1 MRYHLEENKFRAS
14 AAKGERAATVAR
26 DEKSGYNRFLLLVA
40 GLGGL
45 LYGVDVGIIAGA
57 LPYLEATSRLNA
69 GQLSIVVAAVLLG
82 SVISTLFAGALA
94 DWMGRKPLM
103 LLSGVLFVCS
113 IPIIALSHGYESL
126 VLGRLLQG
134 ISAGLIGVV
143 VPLYLAECL
152 AATNRGKGTGIFQ
165 WLLTLGIVTAAV
177 VGMFFSFRVEEVARL
192 GDPARLFAF
201 KDTAWRSIFWVSLP
215 PGILFAIGSLMV
227 SESPRWLFRRG
238 KRDAAYAALLRSR
251 TNQQADVELAEME
264 QTAAAEKAKTSTGAK
279 VVGVKI
285 KESLLRRKYVIPFV
299 LACVILACN
308 QATGVNSII
317 GYNTNILL
325 QSGLTD
331 LQAHWGYVIF
341 TIVNFLMTIGGV
353 LLVDRKGRKFLL
365 SVGSAGIIVSL
376 ICTGMLFRRTERLR
390 VDSREAVQSMVDAGQ
405 KITLLYDAK
414 AAAALLAAEGDAGKA
429 IGSRPTSLVVI
440 YSYGDFRAA
449 TKVARSDD
457 KSAKP
462 IEITRESCVPA
473 NKVVAFFSNPFS
485 NLDASRQAPLRID
498 NAPITPVA
506 TTHNGWLVAI
516 SLFVFMAFFAIGP
529 GVCVWLALS
538 ELMPTRIRSNG
549 MSIALLI
556 NQAVST
562 TIAAMFLPTV
572 GKHGYAAMFFGFAA
586 CTVIYFITAAV
597 FLPETKGKTLEEIE
611 AHFEGAA
618 GKSALAKT

>member
-1 MRYHLEENKFRAS
+1 MSNEQ
-14 AAKGERAATVAR
+14 AA
-26 DEKSGYNRFLLLVA
+26 YNRFLLLVA

-57 LPYLEATSRLNA
+57 LPYLEATSGLNA

-82 SVISTLFAGALA
+82 SVISTLFAGVLA
-94 DWMGRKPLM
+94 DCIGRKPLM
-103 LLSGVLFVCS
+103 VLSGLLFVCS
-113 IPIIALSHGYESL
+113 IPVIALSHGYEWL
-126 VLGRLLQG
+126 VIGRLLQG
-134 ISAGLIGVV
+134 VSAGLIGVV

-177 VGMFFSFRVEEVARL
+177 VGMYFSFRVEEVSRL
-192 GDPARLFAF
+192 GDPAKLFAF
-201 KDTAWRSIFWVSLP
+201 KDAAWRSIFWVSLP
-215 PGILFAIGSLMV
+215 PGILFVIGSVMV
-227 SESPRWLFRRG
+227 SESPRWLFHRG
-238 KRDAAYAALLRSR
+238 KRDAAYTALLRSR
-251 TNQQADVELAEME
+251 AQAQADLEPAEMV
-264 QTAAAEKAKTSTGAK
+264 QAAAAERAKTSTGAQ
-279 VVGVKI
+279 I
-285 KESLLRRKYVIPFV
+285 KESLLHRKYLIPFL
-299 LACVILACN
+299 LACIILACN

-325 QSGLTD
+325 QGGLSD
-331 LQAHWGYVIF
+331 VQAHWGYVLF

-376 ICTGMLFRRTERLR
+376 LCTAVLFRRTEKLR
-390 VDSREAVQSMVDAGQ
+390 VDARDAVQAMVDSDANAKADAGQ
-405 KITLLYDAK
+405 TVVLHYDQKTAN
-414 AAAALLAAEGDAGKA
+414 ALLAASGDSGAQIA
-429 IGSRPTSLVVI
+429 RRPTSLVVI

-449 TKVARSDD
+449 TKAARSDD
-457 KSAKP
+457 QAAQP
-462 IEITRESCVPA
+462 IEITRASCVPA

-485 NLDASRQAPLRID
+485 DLAAARTAPLKID
-498 NAPITPVA
+498 EALINPVPSA
-506 TTHNGWLVAI
+506 HNGWMVAV
-516 SLFVFMAFFAIGP
+516 SLFFFMAFFAIGP

-562 TIAAMFLPTV
+562 GIAAVFLPTV
-572 GKHGYAAMFFGFAA
+572 GKYGYSTMFFGFAG

-611 AHFEGAA
+611 AHFEGVGGAEL
-618 GKSALAKT
+618 KHR

>member
-1 MRYHLEENKFRAS
+1 MVNEN
-14 AAKGERAATVAR
+14 AKA
-26 DEKSGYNRFLLLVA
+26 GYNRFLLLVA

-57 LPYLEATSRLNA
+57 LPYLEATSGLNA

-94 DWMGRKPLM
+94 DWIGRRPLM
-103 LLSGVLFVCS
+103 VLSGLLFVFS
-113 IPIIALSHGYESL
+113 IPMIALSRGYDPL

-152 AATNRGKGTGIFQ
+152 SATSRGRGTGIFQ

-177 VGMFFSFRVEEVARL
+177 VGFFFSFRVEEVAKL
-192 GDPARLFAF
+192 GDPAKLFAF

-215 PGILFAIGSLMV
+215 PGILFVIGGLMV
-227 SESPRWLFRRG
+227 PESPRWLFRRG

-251 TNQQADVELAEME
+251 TTEQADVELAEME
-264 QTAAAEKAKTSTGAK
+264 HTAAAEKAKTSTGTN
-279 VVGVKI
+279 VVGVKT
-285 KESLLRRKYVIPFV
+285 KESLLHRKYVIPFV

-308 QATGVNSII
+308 QATGINSII

-325 QSGLTD
+325 QSGLSD
-331 LQAHWGYVIF
+331 FKAHLGYVLF

-353 LLVDRKGRKFLL
+353 LLVDRKGRRFLL

-376 ICTGMLFRRTERLR
+376 LCTAVLFRRTEKMR
-390 VDSREAVQSMVDAGQ
+390 VDSRQAVQSIADASQ
-405 KITLLYDAK
+405 KVTFVYDEKTAS
-414 AAAALLAAEGDAGKA
+414 ALLAASGDAGKIIA
-429 IGSRPTSLVVI
+429 IGGRPTSLVVI

-457 KSAKP
+457 PAAKP

-485 NLDASRQAPLRID
+485 DLAAARTAPLRID
-498 NAPITPVA
+498 NALITPVP
-506 TTHNGWLVAI
+506 TNQNGWLVAI

-572 GKHGYAAMFFGFAA
+572 GKYGYSTMFFGFAA

-611 AHFEGAA
+611 AHFEGA
-618 GKSALAKT
+618 GS

>member
-1 MRYHLEENKFRAS
+1 MVSN
-14 AAKGERAATVAR
+14 
-26 DEKSGYNRFLLLVA
+26 EKAGYNRFLLLVA

-57 LPYLEATSRLNA
+57 LPYLEATSGLNA

-94 DWMGRKPLM
+94 DWIGRKPM
-103 LLSGVLFVCS
+103 MMISGLLFVCS

-152 AATNRGKGTGIFQ
+152 SASSRGKGTGIFQ
-165 WLLTLGIVTAAV
+165 WLLTLGIVAAAI
-177 VGMFFSFRVEEVARL
+177 VGMFFSFRVEEVAKL
-192 GDPARLFAF
+192 GDPAKLFAF
-201 KDTAWRSIFWVSLP
+201 KGTAWRSIFWVSLP
-215 PGILFAIGSLMV
+215 PGILFVIGSLMV

-251 TNQQADVELAEME
+251 TDDQADTELAEME
-264 QTAAAEKAKTSTGAK
+264 QTAAAEKAKSSAGAM
-279 VVGVKI
+279 V
-285 KESLLRRKYVIPFV
+285 KESLLRRKYAIPFV

-325 QSGLTD
+325 QGGLSD
-331 LQAHWGYVIF
+331 VQAHWGYVLF
-341 TIVNFLMTIGGV
+341 TMVNFLMTIGGV

-365 SVGSAGIIVSL
+365 SLGSAGIIVSL
-376 ICTGMLFRRTERLR
+376 LCTGLLFRRTEKLR
-390 VDSREAVQSMVDAGQ
+390 VDSRDAVQSMADADQ
-405 KITLLYDAK
+405 KVTLLYDEK
-414 AAAALLAAEGDAGKA
+414 AANALLAASGDAGKTIA
-429 IGSRPTSLVVI
+429 IGNRPTSLVVI

-457 KSAKP
+457 QAAKP

-485 NLDASRQAPLRID
+485 DLEAARKAALRID
-498 NAPITPVA
+498 NALITPVP

-572 GKHGYAAMFFGFAA
+572 GKHGYSTMFFAFAG

-611 AHFEGAA
+611 AHFEGA
-618 GKSALAKT
+618 

>member
-1 MRYHLEENKFRAS
+1 MIAAMPLEEKNR
-14 AAKGERAATVAR
+14 
-26 DEKSGYNRFLLLVA
+26 YNRFLLLVA

-57 LPYLEATSRLNA
+57 LPYLEATSGLNA

-94 DWMGRKPLM
+94 DWIGRKPLM
-103 LLSGVLFVCS
+103 ALSGLLFVGS
-113 IPIIALSHGYESL
+113 IPMIALSRGYEAL
-126 VLGRLLQG
+126 VLGRVLQG

-152 AATNRGKGTGIFQ
+152 AAANRGKGTGIFQ

-177 VGMFFSFRVEEVARL
+177 VGMYFSYRVEEVAKF
-192 GDPARLFAF
+192 GDAARLFAF
-201 KDTAWRSIFWVSLP
+201 KDAAWRSIFWVSLP
-215 PGILFAIGSLMV
+215 PGVLFVIGSLMV
-227 SESPRWLFRRG
+227 SESPRWLFRRE

-251 TNQQADVELAEME
+251 TDEQAQVELAEMQ
-264 QTAAAEKAKTSTGAK
+264 QTVAAEKAKTGAQ
-279 VVGVKI
+279 V

-325 QSGLTD
+325 QAGLSD
-331 LQAHWGYVIF
+331 VQAHWGYVLF
-341 TIVNFLMTIGGV
+341 TVVNFLMTIGGV
-353 LLVDRKGRKFLL
+353 LLVDRSGRKFLL
-365 SVGSAGIIVSL
+365 SVGSAGIIVAL
-376 ICTGMLFRRTERLR
+376 VCTGALFHRTEKLR
-390 VDSREAVQSMVDAGQ
+390 VDSRSALQSMIDSSQ
-405 KITLLYDAK
+405 KITLFYDEK
-414 AAAALLAAEGDAGKA
+414 SAATLLAASGDPGKA
-429 IGSRPTSLVVI
+429 ISKQPTSLVVI

-449 TKVARSDD
+449 TKAVRSDD
-457 KSAKP
+457 PAAKP

-485 NLDASRQAPLRID
+485 DLEAARHAPLRID
-498 NAPITPVA
+498 DAPITPVPS
-506 TTHNGWLVAI
+506 THNGWLVAI

-562 TIAAMFLPTV
+562 TIAAVFLPTV
-572 GKHGYAAMFFGFAA
+572 GRYGYSAMFFAFAA
-586 CTVIYFITAAV
+586 CTVLYLVTAAF

-611 AHFEGAA
+611 AHFEQA
-618 GKSALAKT
+618 